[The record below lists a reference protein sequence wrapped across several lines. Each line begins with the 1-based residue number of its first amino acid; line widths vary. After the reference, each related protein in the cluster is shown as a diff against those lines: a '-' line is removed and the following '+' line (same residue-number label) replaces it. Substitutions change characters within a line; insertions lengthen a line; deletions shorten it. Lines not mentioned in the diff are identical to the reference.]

1 MAKYY
6 PINLALEN
14 KRCLVIGAGKVAER
28 KTRRL
33 LEYGACVSVVGQA
46 ITPGLKA
53 LWKKKVIVFKKR
65 RFGLS
70 DLSGAYLVI
79 AATTDRKVNSAV
91 SSYCLKN
98 GILIN
103 VVDSPKE
110 CSFILPSVV
119 RKGDLT
125 ISIST
130 DGISPALARKIR
142 MDLERRFGTGY
153 AGFLRVMKKLRPQVL
168 KNIKDAKS
176 RKAFF
181 KKSLKNWSILK
192 NAA

>member
-14 KRCLVIGAGKVAER
+14 KRCLVIGAGKIAER

-33 LEYGACVSVVGQA
+33 LECGARVSVVGQA

-53 LWKKKVIVFKKR
+53 LWKKKKIIFKKR
-65 RFGLS
+65 KFNFS
-70 DLSGAYLVI
+70 DLSGACLVI
-79 AATTDRKVNSAV
+79 AATSDREMNSAI

-130 DGISPALARKIR
+130 NGISPALSRKIR
-142 MDLERRFGTGY
+142 VDLERRFGTGY
-153 AGFLRVMKKLRPQVL
+153 SGFLRAMKRLRPRAL
-168 KNIKDAKS
+168 KEIKDVRKRKS
-176 RKAFF
+176 FF
-181 KKSLKNWSILK
+181 KKAMKEWGILK

>member
-6 PINLALEN
+6 PVNLTLEN

-28 KTRRL
+28 KVRRL
-33 LEYGACVSVVGQA
+33 LECGARVSVIGQA

-65 RFGLS
+65 KFAFK

-79 AATTDRKVNSAV
+79 AATADRETNSTI
-91 SSYCLKN
+91 SSYCLEK

-110 CSFILPSVV
+110 SSFILPSVV
-119 RKGDLT
+119 RRGDLT

-130 DGISPALARKIR
+130 GGISPALARKIR

-153 AGFLRVMKKLRPQVL
+153 AEFLRVMKVIRPRAL
-168 KNIKDAKS
+168 KEIKDARKRKS
-176 RKAFF
+176 FF
-181 KKSLKNWSILK
+181 KKALKDWSILK